1 MLTAMESDL
10 NFLLLARGE
19 AVASPGRA
27 RIPCGG
33 AMLKL
38 RRVAAFGAAH
48 KLDGASFP
56 ASSCLS
62 RLLSMSPKQF
72 Q

>member
-1 MLTAMESDL
+1 L

-19 AVASPGRA
+19 AVASPVRA

-56 ASSCLS
+56 ASSCLQLAYPDFS
-62 RLLSMSPKQF
+62 KAGLGCF